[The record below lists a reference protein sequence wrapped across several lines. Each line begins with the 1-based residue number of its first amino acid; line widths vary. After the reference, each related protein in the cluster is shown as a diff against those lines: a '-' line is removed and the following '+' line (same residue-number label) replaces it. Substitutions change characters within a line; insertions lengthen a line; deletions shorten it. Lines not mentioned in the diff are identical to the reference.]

1 MHWSEKVSIQNH
13 LSRNDKL
20 EIAEALVTRL
30 GNGELTEVL
39 FGYDLRRLRLDRED
53 HAHFMVRGSVVH
65 NLSRNP
71 TRVGRRDVVSDVA
84 REEMDRAWLQAY
96 LASRRKTSI

>member
-1 MHWSEKVSIQNH
+1 MSIQNH
-13 LSRNDKL
+13 LSRSDKL

-39 FGYDLRRLRLDRED
+39 FEYDLKRLRLDRED
-53 HAHFMVRGSVVH
+53 YVHFMARGSVVL
-65 NLSRNP
+65 NRNSCP
-71 TRVGRRDVVSDVA
+71 TRLRRRDVVSDVA

-96 LASRRKTSI
+96 LASRRRTSI